1 MSWFINMKHVA
12 GRGTRSYP
20 HIVGVRCTDGPIGGS
35 CLAFNVGESEEA
47 EVIGGWGGGRT
58 DMS

>member
-1 MSWFINMKHVA
+1 MLWYASMEHKA

-35 CLAFNVGESEEA
+35 SLSLYVGDLSLG
-47 EVIGGWGGGRT
+47 IPPPQLRGYP
-58 DMS
+58 